1 MMNVCYNDTG
11 GWEPTTRA
19 PLRLQHHEYRLLSIN
34 VYQSKEE
41 LELRVVNDE
50 RFPPSRGI
58 DFYKILTR

>member
-19 PLRLQHHEYRLLSIN
+19 PLRLQHHEYRLLSIK
-34 VYQSKEE
+34 VYQSKGE

-58 DFYKILTR
+58 